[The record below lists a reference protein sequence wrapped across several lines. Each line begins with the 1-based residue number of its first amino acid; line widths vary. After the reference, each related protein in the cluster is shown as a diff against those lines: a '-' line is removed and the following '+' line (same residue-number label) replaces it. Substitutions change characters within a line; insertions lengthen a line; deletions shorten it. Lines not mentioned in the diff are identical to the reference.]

1 MKEGDI
7 YDSDEDISSVD
18 EGENDESSSESDDDE
33 NKKHPYVITLENP
46 LHP

>member
-1 MKEGDI
+1 MKEGEI

-18 EGENDESSSESDDDE
+18 EGENDESSPESDDDD
-33 NKKHPYVITLENP
+33 KKHPYVITLENP